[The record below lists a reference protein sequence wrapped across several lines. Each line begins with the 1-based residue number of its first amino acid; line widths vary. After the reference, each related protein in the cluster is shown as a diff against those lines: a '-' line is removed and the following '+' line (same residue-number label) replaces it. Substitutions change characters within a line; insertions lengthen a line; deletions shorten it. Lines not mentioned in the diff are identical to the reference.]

1 MSALSSWIR
10 TRRFFCFGA
19 LALFFTRSALAQSD
33 TQVALADALYQ
44 QGRLLVA
51 EGKYDEACPKF
62 AESHRLEPATG
73 TLLNLAACHEAQ
85 GKLATAWIQFSD
97 AFAASRRDR
106 REDRMKFAQEH
117 MAALEPK
124 LSRLTLVVPPEAD
137 EQSLELTLDGALVG
151 AAGRGV
157 PMLIDPGRHVVE
169 AKASGKKGWRE
180 EVEIGAS
187 ADNRTVKVP
196 KLEPLAASP
205 PSSAPVPQALTPVPS
220 PAPPRDEVERPIPTS
235 VYVTGGVTL
244 ALGVASGVTGAVY
257 LDRKAS
263 YDRARRSDPNA
274 ARSDHDSVR
283 AIGIVNLGLWVATA
297 GGAALTGYFYF
308 SRPERVA
315 SPTARLVPWFTR
327 EGGGLAT
334 TGEF

>member
-1 MSALSSWIR
+1 VLLSV
-10 TRRFFCFGA
+10 GA
-19 LALFFTRSALAQSD
+19 LALCFAPGALAQSD
-33 TQVALADALYQ
+33 TQVALAEALYQ

-97 AFAASRRDR
+97 AFVASRRDR
-106 REDRMKFAQEH
+106 RDDRMKFAQEH

-124 LSRLTLVVPPEAD
+124 LSRLTLVVAPEAD
-137 EQSLELTLDGALVG
+137 EPGLELTLDGAVVG
-151 AAGRGV
+151 PAVRGV
-157 PMLIDPGRHVVE
+157 ATLIDPGRHVVE
-169 AKASGKKGWRE
+169 AKAPGKKDWRE

-187 ADNRTVKVP
+187 AGNRTVKVP

-205 PSSAPVPQALTPVPS
+205 APFAPAPQALAPLPA

-235 VYVTGGVTL
+235 VYVAGGVTL

-263 YDRARRSDPNA
+263 YDRARLNDPDA
-274 ARSDHDSVR
+274 ARSDHDSVET
-283 AIGIVNLGLWVATA
+283 IGIVNLGLWIATA
-297 GGAALTGYFYF
+297 AGAGATGYFYF
-308 SRPERVA
+308 SRPERAA
-315 SPTARLVPWFTR
+315 SRTARVVPWLTR
-327 EGGGLAT
+327 EGGGLT
-334 TGEF
+334 TSGEF

>member
-1 MSALSSWIR
+1 VILSV
-10 TRRFFCFGA
+10 GA
-19 LALFFTRSALAQSD
+19 LALCFARAALAQSD

-73 TLLNLAACHEAQ
+73 TLLNLAACHEAR

-106 REDRMKFAQEH
+106 REDRMKFAQER

-124 LSRLTLVVPPEAD
+124 LSRLTLVVSPEAD
-137 EQSLELTLDGALVG
+137 APGLELTLDGALVG
-151 AAGRGV
+151 EAVRGV
-157 PMLIDPGRHVVE
+157 PTLIDPGRHVVE
-169 AKASGKKGWRE
+169 AKAPGKKSWRE

-187 ADNRTVKVP
+187 ADNRTVSVP
-196 KLEPLAASP
+196 KLEPLAVSP
-205 PSSAPVPQALTPVPS
+205 APFAPPPQTLSPAPA
-220 PAPPRDEVERPIPTS
+220 PAPPRDDIERPVPVS
-235 VYVTGGVTL
+235 VYVAGGITL

-263 YDRARRSDPNA
+263 YDRARRNDPST
-274 ARSDHDSVR
+274 ARADHDSVET
-283 AIGIVNLGLWVATA
+283 IGIVNLGLWIATA
-297 GGAALTGYFYF
+297 AGAGVTGYLYL
-308 SRPERVA
+308 SRAERPA
-315 SPTARLVPWFTR
+315 SPIARVVPWLSR
-327 EGGGLAT
+327 EGGGFVTA
-334 TGEF
+334 GEF